1 MPTLDELS
9 VEFKQEMNDLG
20 LHYHEDMY
28 NGIVKHLGPSIHD
41 GDANL
46 VACSDESEL
55 KTIKENFL
63 MGKLGLEDSPELD
76 KAIKEV
82 CHGLGESNRKKHRA
96 TFYYL
101 LTAIL
106 QKESV
111 FISEY

>member
-1 MPTLDELS
+1 MATFEEMS
-9 VEFKQEMNDLG
+9 NEFKNEMNELG

-28 NGIVKHLGPSIHD
+28 DAITKHLGPSIHD

-46 VACSDESEL
+46 VACSDPAEL

-63 MGKLGLEDSPELD
+63 MGKLGLEDSPMLD
-76 KAIKEV
+76 KAIHEV

-111 FISEY
+111 FIPEH